1 MLLAMGISAFLC
13 VAIGV
18 YPQPLYD
25 ILPYPVDFEPY
36 TASHVVTQ
44 LQLLVFAL
52 LAFVVLA
59 LKHLETPELR
69 CTNVDFDVLYRRVL
83 PAVLRGVGS
92 VVAAIRDGVIDTGK
106 SLVGL
111 FIAVIRLTHGPSGVA
126 ARTVLTST
134 AVAIV
139 IVLLF
144 VHLLFNY
151 LTS

>member
-1 MLLAMGISAFLC
+1 
-13 VAIGV
+13 
-18 YPQPLYD
+18 
-25 ILPYPVDFEPY
+25 
-36 TASHVVTQ
+36 
-44 LQLLVFAL
+44 
-52 LAFVVLA
+52 
-59 LKHLETPELR
+59 
-69 CTNVDFDVLYRRVL
+69 
-83 PAVLRGVGS
+83 
-92 VVAAIRDGVIDTGK
+92 
-106 SLVGL
+106 VGL